1 MKRKAPEGYA
11 TRETLATYTQLAS
24 LPSMH
29 STKPPGVTALDVSS
43 SGALLLTGGADK
55 QVQVYD
61 RAAERTVATLKGHTK
76 RIMRVVFSPAQEG
89 ETGAPAYAV
98 SASEDNSL
106 RVWACAD
113 VAAETPAYALK
124 HVLKGYKADVTGLDI
139 HPSGALLGS
148 ASRDGTWALHDLA
161 SGERLLVVDAPTGE
175 ADDEAAGGYAYESF
189 AFHPD
194 GQLAATGTA
203 EGVVRVWD
211 ILAVQK
217 VSTFRGL
224 AGAASALA
232 FAENGYQLAVGGRAS
247 GSVQV
252 WDLRKLAVAATL
264 EGAEGGS
271 VTALRFDATAT
282 FLAAVGTDVRVWGNK
297 TWAQLLLH
305 EGNSAELTGVAW
317 DARDASLVVS
327 SLDRTVRTLG
337 APKAE

>member
-1 MKRKAPEGYA
+1 
-11 TRETLATYTQLAS
+11 
-24 LPSMH
+24 
-29 STKPPGVTALDVSS
+29 
-43 SGALLLTGGADK
+43 
-55 QVQVYD
+55 
-61 RAAERTVATLKGHTK
+61 
-76 RIMRVVFSPAQEG
+76 
-89 ETGAPAYAV
+89 
-98 SASEDNSL
+98 
-106 RVWACAD
+106 
-113 VAAETPAYALK
+113 
-124 HVLKGYKADVTGLDI
+124 
-139 HPSGALLGS
+139 
-148 ASRDGTWALHDLA
+148 
-161 SGERLLVVDAPTGE
+161 
-175 ADDEAAGGYAYESF
+175 
-189 AFHPD
+189 
-194 GQLAATGTA
+194 
-203 EGVVRVWD
+203 VRVWD